1 MNIFLIILGTLSL
14 LVSNFFL
21 SESSFGQTENENSV
35 TKLDS
40 NILQKPRIFDLGID
54 KSKIFSEKDFL
65 ERAEEVA
72 ESEKSIPF
80 STINLTIEDP
90 TVNTKIKVKSTNN
103 SQIDGSIIDNRTGS
117 EIPTGIQS
125 IEGTGL
131 NIYQTSEV
139 KPVYSNSL
147 VNEPSVASNGK
158 GFVFYTGNWYAM
170 RSIDGGKNWE
180 NVDYTFDG
188 KWTELVK
195 NRQGQM
201 VELARNFNCCD
212 DRVVYDTN
220 RDLFIWYR
228 QGSDGASVAKTISI
242 AVSKDTYKW
251 AVYYINGST
260 INKDKFSGNE
270 FDYPSLVLGENY
282 VYVTT
287 NVFQPS
293 GALAGAMILRISL
306 DDLNNNAPAKFSY
319 FYEPGRY
326 TFTPATGDGT
336 NTKLYWGTHIN
347 NDKMRIY
354 EWSETESSD
363 NVKSKI
369 ISIPAWAPISK
380 GDAKCGM
387 RTGIFEDRPINW
399 CGRIDSK
406 IRGGWMTND
415 MIGFLWT
422 ADSSS
427 KTDPSE
433 ELKYFTWP
441 YVNSATFD
449 VSSGIENASYL
460 GRSYIWS
467 PDYAWLYAA
476 ASPNKEGKV
485 GLVAFYGNG
494 IDVPPSLAFGITDD
508 LTKPVSWKM
517 IQLKN
522 STHFPLGKYNPTSKG
537 LQYSWGD
544 YLTVTPNNQFPN
556 AWDVAGYVLLNGTSD
571 EYVKPYYFKI
581 QYMDPEN

>member
-1 MNIFLIILGTLSL
+1 MKFFLIVLGTLFIFG
-14 LVSNFFL
+14 NIFFQFT
-21 SESSFGQTENENSV
+21 SSFGQTENV
-35 TKLDS
+35 TKLDNS
-40 NILQKPRIFDLGID
+40 ILQKPRIFDLGID
-54 KSKIFSEKDFL
+54 KSKTFSDKDFL

-72 ESEKSIPF
+72 ESEKSVPY
-80 STINLTIEDP
+80 STINMTIEDP
-90 TVNTKIKVKSTNN
+90 NVDTKIKGASTNN
-103 SQIDGSIIDNRTGS
+103 LQSDESTIDNQTGS
-117 EIPTGIQS
+117 EIPTFIQS
-125 IEGTGL
+125 TEGTGL

-139 KPVYSNSL
+139 KPIYSNSL

-158 GFVFYTGNWYAM
+158 GLVFYTGNWYAM
-170 RSIDGGKNWE
+170 RSYDGGKNWE

-188 KWTELVK
+188 KWKELVK
-195 NRQGQM
+195 NQQGKM
-201 VELARNFNCCD
+201 VEITRNYNCCD
-212 DRVVYDTN
+212 DRVLYDTN

-228 QGSDGASVAKTISI
+228 QGSDGLSVAKTISI
-242 AVSKDTYKW
+242 AVSKDTEKW
-251 AVYYINGST
+251 AVYYINGSI
-260 INKDKFSGNE
+260 INKDDFFDKE

-287 NVFQPS
+287 NVFQPREK
-293 GALAGAMILRISL
+293 GVAGAMILRISL

-319 FYEPGRY
+319 FYESGTY
-326 TFTPATGDGT
+326 TFTPAHGNSM
-336 NTKLYWGTHIN
+336 NTKLYWGTLLN

-354 EWSETESSD
+354 EWSEAASSD
-363 NVKSKI
+363 NIKSKV

-387 RTGIFEDRPINW
+387 RTSIFEDRPINW

-427 KTDPSE
+427 RTDPSE
-433 ELKYFTWP
+433 KIKYFTWP

-449 VSSGIENASYL
+449 VSSGIDNATYL

-476 ASPNKEGKV
+476 ASPNKEGKI

-494 IDVPPSLAFGITDD
+494 IDVPPSLAFGVTDD

-522 STHFPLGKYNPTSKG
+522 STHFPYGKYNPTSKG

-556 AWDVAGYVLLNGTSD
+556 AWDVAGYVLVNGTSD
-571 EYVKPYYFKI
+571 KYVKPYYFKI
-581 QYMDPEN
+581 MYTDPGN